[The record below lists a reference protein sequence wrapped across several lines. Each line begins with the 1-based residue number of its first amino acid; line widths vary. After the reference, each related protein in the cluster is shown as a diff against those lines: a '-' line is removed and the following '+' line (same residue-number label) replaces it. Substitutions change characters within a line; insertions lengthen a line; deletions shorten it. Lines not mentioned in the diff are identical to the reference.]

1 MIEVEVFNFQS
12 IQHTKV
18 VIDGFTVVL
27 GPSDIG
33 KSAFARAVKFAL
45 TNASGTS
52 FVRHGSLCDR
62 VVKGNKKCKCT
73 SKVILKFPEQKV
85 TWEKGDSVN
94 VYTVV
99 DSNGDTK
106 TYEGLDRGTPSFLA
120 GFQRVAIGN
129 RSDLIQIPKQFEPIF
144 LLNESG
150 GVVADVLS
158 DLASLGKLNEVADLV
173 SKERREAVSRRK
185 LRDEDLANLKRDL
198 ERFDDLDS
206 IPTEGLQASMG
217 TIDRSS
223 QLLAKVNHYTEK
235 NSRLQTECVDLDV
248 VVSNQDLPESP
259 VLQQTLRLL
268 DVASSCLTRQT
279 RTSVEVSKL
288 EQVLP
293 EILPD
298 YAGLKDAQQRFLQVS
313 LLQKTLSEIGPTFK
327 GLNQIDVLVV
337 PSPKELADAFR
348 RLQKL
353 DALVGEYNKASS
365 WWGRAKGIEA
375 HDLPDPSKLDLSAL
389 ETVTR
394 YESQLQVLT
403 KSISMAE
410 SMLQTVTDELEAA
423 LSELNSLGICPVCN
437 QPISDNHLLHLGA
450 A

>member
-52 FVRHGSLCDR
+52 FVRHGNVCDR
-62 VVKGNKKCKCT
+62 VLKGNKKCKCT

-99 DSNGDTK
+99 DSSGETK

-129 RSDLIQIPKQFEPIF
+129 RLDLIQIPKQFEPIF

-158 DLASLGKLNEVADLV
+158 DLASLGKLNEAADLV
-173 SKERREAVSRRK
+173 SKDRREAVSRRK
-185 LRDEDLANLKRDL
+185 LRDEDLANLRRDL

-206 IPTEGLQASMG
+206 IPTEVLQASMN
-217 TIDRSS
+217 TIDTNS
-223 QLLAKVNHYTEK
+223 QLLAKVNQYSGR
-235 NSRLQTECVDLDV
+235 NARLQTECVDLDV
-248 VVSNQDLPESP
+248 VVAGQEIPEP
-259 VLQQTLRLL
+259 PPLQQTLRLF

-279 RTSVEVSKL
+279 RTAVEVAKL
-288 EQVLP
+288 EKVVP
-293 EILPD
+293 ETLPD
-298 YAGLKDAQQRFLQVS
+298 YTPLKDTQQRFLQVS
-313 LLQKTLSEIGPTFK
+313 VLQKTLSEIGPTFK
-327 GLNQIDVLVV
+327 GLNQIDALVV
-337 PSPKELADAFR
+337 PSTKELADAFR

-353 DALVGEYNKASS
+353 DSLVGGYNKLSDWFRSTKVLDANP
-365 WWGRAKGIEA
+365 
-375 HDLPDPSKLDLSAL
+375 LPDPSGMDLVSL
-389 ETVTR
+389 EVVTR
-394 YESQLQVLT
+394 YETRLQVLVT
-403 KSISMAE
+403 SISMAE
-410 SMLQTVTDELEAA
+410 SMLKTVTEQLDAT
-423 LSELNSLGICPVCN
+423 LSELNSLGVCPVCN

-450 A
+450 V